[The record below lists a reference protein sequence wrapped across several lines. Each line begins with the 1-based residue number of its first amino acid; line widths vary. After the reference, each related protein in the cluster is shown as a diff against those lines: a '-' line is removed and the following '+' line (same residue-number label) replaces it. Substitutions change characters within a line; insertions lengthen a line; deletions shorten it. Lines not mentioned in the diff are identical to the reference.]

1 MFILL
6 DMSSLWRTLGRE
18 TLLDIALVCCA
29 DAVVGA
35 TFGAVAVVGGLP
47 VWLPIAM
54 SVLVFAGGSQIAAVG
69 VMLAG
74 GGVAAAATSGLVL
87 NTRLLPYSLA
97 VSDVLDGRRR
107 WWTRL
112 LGAHL
117 VVDESVAFA
126 LRQDDPQRRRAAFW
140 TTGAALF
147 VCWNAAVA
155 LGALA
160 AKAFGNTDSLGLD
173 AVFPAVMVALVLPTL
188 SGDRKLRS
196 AVGIGAVL
204 AVAVTPW
211 VPAGIPLLLA
221 PVGLVAALRRTPDHS
236 RPEPAELEEVSR

>member
-1 MFILL
+1 
-6 DMSSLWRTLGRE
+6 LWRTLGRE

-74 GGVAAAATSGLVL
+74 GGVAAAAASGLVL

-97 VSDVLDGRRR
+97 MSDVLLDGRRR
-107 WWTRL
+107 WTRL
-112 LGAHL
+112 LGVHL

-126 LRQDDPQRRRAAFW
+126 LRQDDPRRRRAAFW

-160 AKAFGNTDSLGLD
+160 AKALGNPDNLGLD
-173 AVFPAVMVALVLPTL
+173 AVFPAVMIALVLPTL
-188 SGDRKLRS
+188 SAERRLRS
-196 AVGIGAVL
+196 AAGIGAAL
-204 AVAVTPW
+204 AVVAASW
-211 VPAGIPLLLA
+211 LPAGLPLLLA
-221 PVGLVAALRRTPDHS
+221 PIGLVAALRRAPDRS
-236 RPEPAELEEVSR
+236 TPEPAELEGVGR

>member
-1 MFILL
+1 
-6 DMSSLWRTLGRE
+6 MSSLWRTLGRE

-74 GGVAAAATSGLVL
+74 GGVAAAATSGLAL

-97 VSDVLDGRRR
+97 MSDVLDGRRR
-107 WWTRL
+107 WTRL
-112 LGAHL
+112 IGAHL

-126 LRQDDPQRRRAAFW
+126 LRQDDPRRRRAAFW
-140 TTGAALF
+140 TTGIALF
-147 VCWNAAVA
+147 VCWNTAVA
-155 LGALA
+155 LGALG
-160 AKAFGNTDSLGLD
+160 AKALGNTDNLGLD
-173 AVFPAVMVALVLPTL
+173 AVFPAVMIALVLPTL
-188 SGDRKLRS
+188 SDDRRLRS
-196 AVGIGAVL
+196 AAVAGAVL
-204 AVAVTPW
+204 AVVAAPW
-211 VPAGIPLLLA
+211 LPAGLPLLLA
-221 PVGLVAALRRTPDHS
+221 PIGLVVALRRAPERPTPV
-236 RPEPAELEEVSR
+236 PAELEEASR

>member
-1 MFILL
+1 
-6 DMSSLWRTLGRE
+6 MSSLWRTLGRE

-97 VSDVLDGRRR
+97 MSDVLDGKRR
-107 WWTRL
+107 WTRL
-112 LGAHL
+112 LGVHL

-126 LRQDDPQRRRAAFW
+126 LRQDDPRRRRAAFW

-160 AKAFGNTDSLGLD
+160 AKALGNTDNLGLD
-173 AVFPAVMVALVLPTL
+173 AVFPAVMIALVLPTL
-188 SGDRKLRS
+188 RDDRRLRS
-196 AVGIGAVL
+196 AAGIGAAL
-204 AVAVTPW
+204 AVVAVPW
-211 VPAGIPLLLA
+211 LPAGLPLLIA
-221 PVGLVAALRRTPDHS
+221 PLGLVVALRRPPD
-236 RPEPAELEEVSR
+236 RPTAEPAELEEVHR

>member
-1 MFILL
+1 
-6 DMSSLWRTLGRE
+6 MSSSWRTLGRE

-35 TFGAVAVVGGLP
+35 TFGAVAVAGGLP

-69 VMLAG
+69 VLLAG

-97 VSDVLDGRRR
+97 MSDLLDGNRR
-107 WWTRL
+107 WTRL
-112 LGAHL
+112 LGVHL

-126 LRQDDPQRRRAAFW
+126 LRQDDARRRRAAFW

-147 VCWNAAVA
+147 VCWNVAVA

-160 AKAFGNTDSLGLD
+160 AKALGNTDNLGLD
-173 AVFPAVMVALVLPTL
+173 AVFPAVMIALVFPTL
-188 SGDRKLRS
+188 RDDRRLRS
-196 AVGIGAVL
+196 AVGIGAAL
-204 AVAVTPW
+204 AVVAAPW
-211 VPAGIPLLLA
+211 LPAGLPLLIA
-221 PVGLVAALRRTPDHS
+221 PLGLVVAPRRSPDQPAA
-236 RPEPAELEEVSR
+236 EPAEPEEVRR